1 MKLKE
6 LGIKDGDSIKLRGVP
21 ETDEQNPLK
30 EQETEKNEDQLI
42 IEEDNH
48 DSLIVQAEQKTQN
61 YFESE
66 KSEQIWKEIMQL
78 YHMGEGIQ
86 GIFNGCGNINNCK
99 QKLKEL

>member
-6 LGIKDGDSIKLRGVP
+6 LGIKDGDSIILRGVP

-66 KSEQIWKEIMQL
+66 KSEQIW
-78 YHMGEGIQ
+78 
-86 GIFNGCGNINNCK
+86 
-99 QKLKEL
+99 